1 MSGIVPRLQKF
12 LDEHRVDYQVIH
24 HRTDYRAT
32 ATAAD
37 TDTEPEEFAKTVF
50 LWIDGRFAMAVL
62 PALKHV
68 ALSKLRRA
76 LDAEPPT
83 LVARQCYRRLVAVA
97 FAYDRREDAL
107 REAKALVSLPVRGPL
122 KVEDELMLGDAIER
136 ARGPVQALMH
146 YRRMAGRHPEPL
158 CSAVKWRIT
167 TLESKLEESVLRH
180 D

>member
-1 MSGIVPRLQKF
+1 MAGIVPRLQEF
-12 LDEHRVDYQVIH
+12 LDKNQVDYEVIH

-37 TDTEPEEFAKTVF
+37 TETEPEEFAKTVF

-76 LDAEPPT
+76 LDAEDVRLASERESAELCPDCDVGAAPPFGN
-83 LVARQCYRRLVAVA
+83 L
-97 FAYDRREDAL
+97 YD
-107 REAKALVSLPVRGPL
+107 LPVYVSASL
-122 KVEDELMLGDAIER
+122 AEDEEITFNAGSHEEAI
-136 ARGPVQALMH
+136 
-146 YRRMAGRHPEPL
+146 RMGFRDFEQLVRP
-158 CSAVKWRIT
+158 RI
-167 TLESKLEESVLRH
+167 LRISRH

>member
-12 LDEHRVDYQVIH
+12 LDEHRVDYRVIH
-24 HRTDYRAT
+24 HRTDYRAS

-37 TDTEPEEFAKTVF
+37 TETEPEEFAKTVF

-76 LDAEPPT
+76 LDAEDVRLASERESSGLCPDCDVGAAPPFGN
-83 LVARQCYRRLVAVA
+83 L
-97 FAYDRREDAL
+97 YDLPVYVSAALAEDEAITFNAGSHEDAIRMGF
-107 REAKALVSLPVRGPL
+107 REFEQLVRPQIL
-122 KVEDELMLGDAIER
+122 KLA
-136 ARGPVQALMH
+136 
-146 YRRMAGRHPEPL
+146 
-158 CSAVKWRIT
+158 
-167 TLESKLEESVLRH
+167 RH